1 MNRDNF
7 SLLPSEDLSA
17 QINLLFFAVSIK
29 EFYKKNMTLELTIPN
44 SVMSGL
50 DGNDFNTFF
59 SDILL
64 DSTIPD
70 EKLIIKVTQSEVFK
84 VRLYGHVNIQ

>member
-7 SLLPSEDLSA
+7 SLVPSEELSA

-29 EFYKKNMTLELTIPN
+29 EFYKKNMTLELVIPN
-44 SVMSGL
+44 AIMSGL
-50 DGNDFNTFF
+50 NGNDFNTFF

-64 DSTIPD
+64 DSKIPD
-70 EKLIIKVTQSEVFK
+70 KNLVIKIDQSAIFKL
-84 VRLYGHVNIQ
+84 RLYGHVDI

>member
-64 DSTIPD
+64 DSKIPD
-70 EKLIIKVTQSEVFK
+70 EKLVIKVTQSEAFK

>member
-7 SLLPSEDLSA
+7 SLLPSEELSA

-29 EFYKKNMTLELTIPN
+29 EFYKRNMTLELVIPN
-44 SVMSGL
+44 AIMSRL
-50 DGNDFNTFF
+50 NGNDFNTFF

-64 DSTIPD
+64 DSKIPD
-70 EKLIIKVTQSEVFK
+70 KNLVIKVDQSETFK
-84 VRLYGHVNIQ
+84 LRLYGHVDI